1 MIPSNVKKAIQTRKQ
16 TNKNLDQE
24 TGRVIEVLTSKSHP
38 HNNQHK
44 IAQIGQ
50 IGTNPPQK
58 TRGKLNP
65 NKNQLKFPAQ
75 NDEDRRQSGGHTD
88 SLHKDT

>member
-24 TGRVIEVLTSKSHP
+24 TGRAIEVLTSKSRP
-38 HNNQHK
+38 HNNQHR

-75 NDEDRRQSGGHTD
+75 NDEDRRQIRWAHR
-88 SLHKDT
+88 